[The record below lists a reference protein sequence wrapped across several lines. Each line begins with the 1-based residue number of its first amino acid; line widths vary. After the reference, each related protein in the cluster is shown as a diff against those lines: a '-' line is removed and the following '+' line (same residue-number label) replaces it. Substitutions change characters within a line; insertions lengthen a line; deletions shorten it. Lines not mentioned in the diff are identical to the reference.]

1 MNLRT
6 LAKAAGL
13 GLAAVGGVAA
23 VNRTLAGRAAPLE
36 PPLDGDHRTYRW
48 RGLDVAYTEAGQ
60 GNAETLVLLHGIN
73 AAGSSGEFREVFDAL
88 AAEFHVVAPDLP
100 GFGCSD
106 RPPLQYSAALYEDFV
121 ADFLAEYESPA
132 VLVSS
137 LTTAYV
143 ASALSDPY
151 GDVSASRLVAVCP
164 TSRGGPDRVT
174 WARELLRAP
183 VVGEALFNLLTSKPS
198 IRYFNADHGYYDMS
212 SVTEAWMEYEW
223 QTAHQPDARFAP
235 ASFVSGFL
243 NSEVD
248 LGDTLA
254 DLDVPV
260 AFVWGR
266 EAEITPLSDGRDL
279 AEEADARLVVIDDS
293 KLLPHVEHPETFLE
307 VVRAELAATASV
319 ES

>member
-6 LAKAAGL
+6 LAKAAGV

-23 VNRTLAGRAAPLE
+23 VNRTLSGRAEPLD
-36 PPLDGDHRTYRW
+36 PPLPGDHRTYRW
-48 RGLDVAYTEAGQ
+48 RGLDVAYTEAGTE
-60 GNAETLVLLHGIN
+60 NDETLVLLHGIN
-73 AAGSSGEFREVFDAL
+73 AAGSSGEFREVFDDL
-88 AAEFHVVAPDLP
+88 AADYHVVAPDLP

-121 ADFLAEYESPA
+121 ADFLSEYPTPA

-151 GDVSASRLVAVCP
+151 GDVSVSRLVAVCP

-183 VVGEALFNLLTSKPS
+183 VVGEALFNLLASKPS
-198 IRYFNADHGYYDMS
+198 IRYFNADHGYYDMG
-212 SVTEAWMEYEW
+212 SVTEEWMDYEW
-223 QTAHQPDARFAP
+223 RTAHQPNARFAP

-248 LGDTLA
+248 LGTALA

-260 AFVWGR
+260 TFVWGR

-293 KLLPHVEHPETFLE
+293 KLLPHVEHPGAFLGI
-307 VVRAELAATASV
+307 VREELSASV
-319 ES
+319 SAER